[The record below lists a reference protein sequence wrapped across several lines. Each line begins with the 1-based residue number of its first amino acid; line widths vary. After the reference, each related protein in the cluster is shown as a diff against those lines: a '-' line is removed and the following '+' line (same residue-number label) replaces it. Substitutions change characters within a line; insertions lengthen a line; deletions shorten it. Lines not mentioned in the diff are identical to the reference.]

1 MELSIDN
8 ENLKFLSPLDQTY
21 SPFSAYANGRD
32 IHQELHSWE
41 LRLDKNELILSNEVG
56 ASYNLG
62 ALTEDKLVRVTLT
75 FFQFE
80 TPYFALEYSNGVTR
94 LFKYN
99 LVERELTYL
108 LELTHYKNLSLFYSR
123 AVQKDKIMMAAIL
136 PDEGVVL
143 GEFDVGQATFN
154 LDLTKKYS
162 NTEQLRI
169 HRFGITVTNQLK
181 IEVAS
186 LDES

>member
-1 MELSIDN
+1 MDLSVDD

-21 SPFSAYANGRD
+21 SPFSAYAKGRD
-32 IHQELHSWE
+32 IYQELHSWE
-41 LRLDKNELILSNEVG
+41 LKLVKNELILSNEVG
-56 ASYNLG
+56 AKYNL
-62 ALTEDKLVRVTLT
+62 AELTEDGLVRITLA

-80 TPYFALEYSNGVTR
+80 IPYFALEYDSGVTR

-99 LVERELTYL
+99 LVEQELTHL

-143 GEFDVGQATFN
+143 GEFNVEQSTFKF
-154 LDLTKKYS
+154 DPVKRYS